1 MQDLAHLQ
9 LVSLSEQEW
18 EKGIVPGI
26 AQKPILTRKESNSH
40 AQIYLVKMEKGITS
54 PAHRHPHP
62 QLFYVIAGT
71 GQARLDGK
79 VYELKPGSTVRILNG
94 EMHDFVNT
102 SQQELIMIEMQMF
115 DIKIDIRKAFGLDAK
130 PAV

>member
-1 MQDLAHLQ
+1 MDELVRLQ
-9 LVSLSEQEW
+9 LLELSRMDW

-26 AQKPILTRKESNSH
+26 AQKPMLTRKESNSH
-40 AQIYLVKMEKGITS
+40 AQMYLVKMEKGATS

-62 QLFYVIAGT
+62 QLFYVISGT
-71 GQARLDGK
+71 GQARLDGQI
-79 VYELKPGSTVRILNG
+79 YELIPGSTVRILDG

-102 SQQELIMIEMQMF
+102 GSEELVMIEMQMF

-130 PAV
+130 PAS